1 MWTQVHPWQQCLA
14 RTTASARA
22 PDTHVDL
29 TSTSGTDSM
38 TANLDT
44 STIVKQTEVALAQ
57 MGTNAS
63 STKAT
68 WRGLVTK
75 GSWSET
81 GCSSVIPLKK
91 ALNFHLDAS
100 PKRPSFFTIRPLM
113 EYWGWAWAAA

>member
-1 MWTQVHPWQQCLA
+1 MWTQALPWQQFLA

-22 PDTHVDL
+22 QDTHVDL
-29 TSTSGTDSM
+29 TSTSGTDST
-38 TANLDT
+38 TANLDI
-44 STIVKQTEVALAQ
+44 STIAKQTEVVLAQ

-81 GCSSVIPLKK
+81 GFFSLIPLKT

-100 PKRPSFFTIRPLM
+100 PRRPSSFTIRPLM
-113 EYWGWAWAAA
+113 EFWGWAWAAA